1 LLSIYVGQG
10 CVFANTKSFFQVYSL
25 TVCFRFDGSDDR
37 RKSGFAGRKDSDEE
51 EEEEKP
57 ATRVGGVAIAPP
69 PSLQEPTSPGESSRP
84 PAAPLSGDKYGLAF
98 GGSVAAKIMAKYGFK
113 VRGTEL
119 CYLYKYTFKNCN
131 AGICCQP

>member
-1 LLSIYVGQG
+1 MRQCGEFASIKYF
-10 CVFANTKSFFQVYSL
+10 CCNVYSP
-25 TVCFRFDGSDDR
+25 VICCRFDGSDDR

-69 PSLQEPTSPGESSRP
+69 PSLQEPMPPTESPRP
-84 PAAPLSGDKYGLAF
+84 PAATPVSGDKYGLAF

-113 VRGTEL
+113 VRG
-119 CYLYKYTFKNCN
+119 
-131 AGICCQP
+131 I

>member
-1 LLSIYVGQG
+1 M
-10 CVFANTKSFFQVYSL
+10 FFSDLCSY
-25 TVCFRFDGSDDR
+25 TICFRFDGSDDR

-69 PSLQEPTSPGESSRP
+69 PSLQEPTPPNESPRS
-84 PAAPLSGDKYGLAF
+84 PAAPLSGEKYGLGF

-113 VRGTEL
+113 VRGEL
-119 CYLYKYTFKNCN
+119 YYLYKYTVKNYI
-131 AGICCQP
+131 AEIYCQPVDY

>member
-1 LLSIYVGQG
+1 MGLCFCTIH
-10 CVFANTKSFFQVYSL
+10 
-25 TVCFRFDGSDDR
+25 FRFDGSDDR

-69 PSLQEPTSPGESSRP
+69 PSLQETTPPTESPRT

-113 VRGTEL
+113 V
-119 CYLYKYTFKNCN
+119 CYLYRYTVENGS
-131 AGICCQP
+131 AGICCEPGYGCLMS